1 MSFVGRVF
9 ENASIRS
16 KITTLSTV
24 SLVLMLAIAAVATW
38 SAMVNREGL
47 EMVRRTGTLEKRV
60 TVSIAD
66 NLTRS
71 QGDMYRVLLWYHN
84 KVDDD
89 RIAGFDREI
98 KERLA
103 ETKTAIEALMA
114 DDAIGEAERSALES
128 LAAKV
133 EEYSGQAESVL
144 MMAKADPDIA
154 SLTLVT
160 TEQLF
165 GDMRSALEEIIAV
178 AHRRGETSFREAED
192 TADAAM
198 THTLILLGVA
208 LAGSVL
214 VTGLVS
220 RAISR
225 PVLGLATVMSQLA
238 NGDTATEVVG
248 VGRGDEVGVMARAVD
263 VFKRAQIDLA
273 RSSERLLETGIR
285 ERRAQE
291 MERLTND
298 FDRRVGITVD
308 SVAAAASSMEET
320 ARMMLAVASQTEGQ
334 ADAAA
339 SASRQASANVQT
351 VAAGAEE
358 LSASVAEINRLVV
371 ESTRISDQAVTAAR
385 QADDLVGGLDRA
397 TRKIGEIVSLITAIA
412 GQTNLLALNATIE
425 AARAGDAGRGF
436 AVVAG
441 EVKNL
446 ATQTGR
452 ATEDITMQIESVQ
465 AATRDAVTAI
475 RRITAVIAQ
484 NSSISGT
491 IAAAVEQQGAAT
503 REIARSA
510 QQASDGTHEVAR
522 HIIGVNGGAG
532 ETGVSARG
540 LLDAAGGLTRQS
552 DDLSAMVEDFLTK
565 VRAV

>member
-1 MSFVGRVF
+1 MSFVGRIF

-71 QGDMYRVLLWYHN
+71 QGDMYRVLLWYQN

-103 ETKTAIEALMA
+103 ETKAAIEALMA

-220 RAISR
+220 RGISR

-291 MERLTND
+291 MERLTSD

-371 ESTRISDQAVTAAR
+371 EFDKDFRS
-385 QADDLVGGLDRA
+385 GGHRRA
-397 TRKIGEIVSLITAIA
+397 
-412 GQTNLLALNATIE
+412 
-425 AARAGDAGRGF
+425 AGRRS
-436 AVVAG
+436 
-441 EVKNL
+441 
-446 ATQTGR
+446 GR
-452 ATEDITMQIESVQ
+452 
-465 AATRDAVTAI
+465 RP
-475 RRITAVIAQ
+475 
-484 NSSISGT
+484 
-491 IAAAVEQQGAAT
+491 
-503 REIARSA
+503 
-510 QQASDGTHEVAR
+510 
-522 HIIGVNGGAG
+522 
-532 ETGVSARG
+532 
-540 LLDAAGGLTRQS
+540 
-552 DDLSAMVEDFLTK
+552 
-565 VRAV
+565 